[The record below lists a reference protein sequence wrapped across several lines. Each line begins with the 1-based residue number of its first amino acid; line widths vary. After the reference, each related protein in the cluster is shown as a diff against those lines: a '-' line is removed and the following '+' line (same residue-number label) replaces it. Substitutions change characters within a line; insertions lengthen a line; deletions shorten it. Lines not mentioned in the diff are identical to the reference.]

1 MVSAVER
8 RRRRFWKPKS
18 VYEHPDW
25 PKKVAHVKRALP
37 DFDALP
43 APIRAAMRDAHHDF
57 ASIEMLQ
64 LWERASHAMPEQQA
78 IDYLIK
84 AIRHGDQALDQK
96 DRQDDRQWSQGS
108 SSIR

>member
-1 MVSAVER
+1 
-8 RRRRFWKPKS
+8 
-18 VYEHPDW
+18 
-25 PKKVAHVKRALP
+25 
-37 DFDALP
+37 
-43 APIRAAMRDAHHDF
+43 
-57 ASIEMLQ
+57 MLQ